1 MRPSWHPAPFNV
13 VVSNVAGPREE
24 LMLGDSRL
32 VDLFS
37 VGPILEGIGL
47 NVTVWSYQDRVNVS
61 VILPCPDLPRPGR
74 AARTVRPRAERLGVM
89 RLPPLNVHG
98 MAWRGTRAATR
109 SACRLGTAGTRRAAR
124 LLVRRVVKLPAVE
137 AVPEGRM
144 VELPDGST
152 FVLDVPGPHPDAPT
166 IVLLHALG
174 CTAYLTWFGVLGELS
189 RTHRVVAL
197 DLRWHGRGIRSPRF
211 RIADCADDVA
221 GVLDHL
227 GIDTAI
233 VAGYSL
239 GGAVAQEVWHRHPS
253 RVDGLVLASTARNL
267 RGHVGERMFFPVMT
281 AAMHPL
287 SRVAL
292 TKVERVAAALPDLPS
307 VEVADGV
314 DWGRAEFRSTSAWS
328 MPEVLGELGRFHS
341 APWIG
346 SIDVPTSV
354 VVTGR
359 DRAIP
364 TRRQRKLAAAI
375 PDASRLRRPR
385 RPRLF
390 CRARPRAVGAGVP

>member
-1 MRPSWHPAPFNV
+1 
-13 VVSNVAGPREE
+13 
-24 LMLGDSRL
+24 
-32 VDLFS
+32 
-37 VGPILEGIGL
+37 
-47 NVTVWSYQDRVNVS
+47 
-61 VILPCPDLPRPGR
+61 
-74 AARTVRPRAERLGVM
+74 M
-89 RLPPLNVHG
+89 RLPPLDVHR
-98 MAWRGTRAATR
+98 MAWRGTQAATR

-124 LLVRRVVKLPAVE
+124 LLVRRVVMLPAVE
-137 AVPEGRM
+137 AVPEGRR
-144 VELPDGST
+144 VELPDGTT

-189 RTHRVVAL
+189 RTHRVVAF

-239 GGAVAQEVWHRHPS
+239 GGAIAQEMWHRHPS
-253 RVDGLVLASTARNL
+253 RVSGLVLASTARNL

-281 AAMHPL
+281 LAMHPL

-307 VEVADGV
+307 VEVNDGV

-346 SIDVPTSV
+346 SIDVPTAV

-375 PDASRLRRPR
+375 PDASVYDAPGGHASVVLDHERWAPVFLEAVADVTGRVPARRLAGECPR
-385 RPRLF
+385 DRSTGPA
-390 CRARPRAVGAGVP
+390 ARGTRCGC